1 VQFGLHGR
9 PRVDDLYDEASM
21 MIRLTL
27 IALLA
32 ALAFASPVQADVFLS
47 IPQNSTTFT
56 LNEWDGKVWVPI
68 GSFDSVNHIWMP
80 PIGGGVPPTI
90 LSATTT
96 DLGSVP
102 QATVSISGVNAI
114 QSFGASAPA
123 GTVKIVLFTA
133 ATPLVNSASLILPQG
148 INITQTAGSNISA
161 VSLGGG
167 VWRVLFD
174 SIIAAPTFNITGGA
188 VAGNN
193 AALEVL
199 ASTSTNA
206 VTRLGVTTP
215 GDAPALVF
223 ITSNAACSLN
233 SGAGDGGSQVPTSD
247 GKCWLASF
255 PPTGADASE
264 FDAVGDGTYTG
275 STGTDNSVA
284 LQNWLNYGIIV
295 GNKLTLQCKTYMF
308 RTPLA
313 VAAIPISLHGGGS
326 GCGGLR
332 YFGSST
338 TANLITMGTVGTPT
352 NTPTISGLRI
362 SSATMMTGG
371 TGLILNSPNQAVLD
385 DTSMNT
391 QFGDYPPTLWNGIA
405 IVNGSV
411 KYTNFDDN
419 GQNDVMQCYTASGA
433 TLESVDERIAGPGKI
448 AEGNIGFHQGGG
460 CGGVVVGANVDVI
473 ANTQNIVQDNT
484 LNASAPNSQLFMHGV
499 LDTPTEDNLVVN
511 DTVQGGGQ
519 ELIFD
524 GWAASAPR
532 YGIRIEAYPHGIVHI
547 PSGQIIANAQDGIRL
562 EDNTASLVIGAP
574 LIDSNGSAGGGYGL
588 DCTVAVNITGMS
600 SLPFNNYAGHDINTT
615 DCHSGGV
622 LSSSG
627 VSWIPGLNFASG
639 SGWTYEANVGSY
651 QVVGG
656 VATMTFYIQ
665 LSALGS
671 ASGQASLTLP
681 VTCVGNPL
689 ARGSTGALSKATG
702 LSGLTSWPIGLSS
715 DGVNSA
721 IFTELNSAA
730 TASQALTAVNF
741 TASSAIEGQL
751 ICPTY

>member
-1 VQFGLHGR
+1 MKAIFAVTLLLVFAFLTPESQAQGVIQQFGNLIAGDLIMSQGNNRGVDAGNAVVPTLPGTR
-9 PRVDDLYDEASM
+9 PFGVGIVNSGFGFCQWNTDPGANTAWNQLCWGFNSSGAGVINYSNMNTTANNLLLQVNGNTD
-21 MIRLTL
+21 LTL
-27 IALLA
+27 
-32 ALAFASPVQADVFLS
+32 
-47 IPQNSTTFT
+47 N
-56 LNEWDGKVWVPI
+56 N
-68 GSFDSVNHIWMP
+68 
-80 PIGGGVPPTI
+80 
-90 LSATTT
+90 
-96 DLGSVP
+96 
-102 QATVSISGVNAI
+102 
-114 QSFGASAPA
+114 FGASGVTQPCSDAS
-123 GTVKIVLFTA
+123 TLL
-133 ATPLVNSASLILPQG
+133 ATDAYTHNC
-148 INITQTAGSNISA
+148 
-161 VSLGGG
+161 VS
-167 VWRVLFD
+167 
-174 SIIAAPTFNITGGA
+174 ITGGIT
-188 VAGNN
+188 
-193 AALEVL
+193 AASNSVLE
-199 ASTSTNA
+199 ATPSTATTSI
-206 VTRLGVTTP
+206 VRLGFDTP
-215 GDAPALVF
+215 GDSPSLQF
-223 ITSNAACSLN
+223 IPSNAACSLN
-233 SGAGDGGSQVPTSD
+233 AGAGDGGSQVPSAD

-255 PPTGADASE
+255 PSTGADASE
-264 FDAVGDGTYTG
+264 FEAVGDGTYTG

-352 NTPTISGLRI
+352 NTPTISGLRV

-371 TGLILNSPNQAVLD
+371 TGLTLNSPNQAVLD
-385 DTSMNT
+385 DVSMNT
-391 QFGDYPPTLWNGIA
+391 QFGDFPATLWNGLA

-419 GQNDVMQCYTASGA
+419 GQNDVIQCYTASGA

-448 AEGNIGFHQGGG
+448 AEGAIGFHQGGG

-547 PSGQIIANAQDGIRL
+547 PSGQIIANVQDGIRL

-588 DCTVAVNITGMS
+588 DCTVAVNITGMN
-600 SLPFNNYAGHDINTT
+600 SLPFNNYAGHDINATN
-615 DCHSGGV
+615 CHSGGV
-622 LSSSG
+622 LSSSA
-627 VSWIPGLNFASG
+627 VSWIPGLTFASG
-639 SGWTYEANVGSY
+639 SGWTYEANVGSF

-656 VATMTFYIQ
+656 VATMNFYIQ
-665 LSALGS
+665 FSALGT
-671 ASGQASLTLP
+671 ASGQASLNLP
-681 VTCVGNPL
+681 VTCLGNSM
-689 ARGSTGALSKATG
+689 ARGDVGMLSKATG
-702 LSGLTSWPIGLSS
+702 MQTLLSWPIGLSA
-715 DGVNSA
+715 DGANA
-721 IFTELNSAA
+721 ALFTELNVAQ
-730 TASQALTAVNF
+730 TASQQLTAANF

-751 ICPTY
+751 SCPIY